1 MGKWPKKFP
10 ELTDEQKR
18 ISDDFMNEH
27 LHAVQTKWYGFVEKF
42 NHGYPL
48 RSFRPGVR
56 TLEVGAGIG
65 AHLAYERLSSQEYHA
80 VELLPDLVGQIR
92 QKYPSVHVSQ
102 CDIQEGLPYP
112 EAHFDRVLAV
122 HVLEHLPNLPAAIGE
137 IRRILK
143 PDGVFSIVIP
153 CEGGLATKM
162 ARAISARPH
171 FEKRYGMSYDF
182 FIHSQ
187 HINMPHEII
196 EELEAHFSVFH
207 RSWYPLLVPSVHLNL
222 FIGMTLRL
230 KC

>member
-1 MGKWPKKFP
+1 MGKWPKKLP
-10 ELTDEQKR
+10 ELTEEQKR

-48 RSFRPGVR
+48 RSFQPGAR

-65 AHLAYERLSSQEYHA
+65 AHLAYEQLSAQEYYA
-80 VELLPDLVGQIR
+80 VELLPDLVEQLK
-92 QKYPSVHVSQ
+92 QKYPSVHAMQS
-102 CDIQEGLPYP
+102 DIQKGLPFP

-122 HVLEHLPNLPAAIGE
+122 HVLEHLPDLPAAIKE
-137 IRRILK
+137 IRRVLK
-143 PDGVFSIVIP
+143 PDGVLSIVIP

-171 FEKRYGMSYDF
+171 FEKRYGQSYDF
-182 FIHSQ
+182 FINSQ

-196 EELEAHFSVFH
+196 EELEPYFTVTH
-207 RSWYPLLVPSVHLNL
+207 RSWYPLLIPSVQLNL
-222 FIGMTLRL
+222 FIGMILRP
-230 KC
+230 KT